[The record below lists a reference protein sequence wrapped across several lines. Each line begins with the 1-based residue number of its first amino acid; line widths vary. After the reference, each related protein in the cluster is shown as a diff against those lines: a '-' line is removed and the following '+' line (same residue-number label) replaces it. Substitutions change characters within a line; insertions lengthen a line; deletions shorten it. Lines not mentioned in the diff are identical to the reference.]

1 MNQALKQIII
11 FAIYLI
17 LVSGVY
23 SSFTSL
29 LNYIHKSHGS
39 SHKLHAQ
46 IFFII
51 NSVFVIIFNIIIP
64 NIKNVNFKKL
74 SIIASI
80 AFFVNYLMTFI
91 GFISHNETALLVLT
105 IISSIF
111 AGFGSCVVGLL
122 SARYINYACE
132 LHQCKDK

>member
-1 MNQALKQIII
+1 MNTALKQIII
-11 FAIYLI
+11 FAIYLV

-29 LNYIHKSHGS
+29 LNYIHKSHGK
-39 SHKLHAQ
+39 SHILHAQ

-51 NSVFVIIFNIIIP
+51 NSAFVIIFNIIIP

-74 SIIASI
+74 ALIASVT
-80 AFFVNYLMTFI
+80 FFINYLMTFI
-91 GFISHNETALLVLT
+91 GFISHNETVLLVLT
-105 IISSIF
+105 IISSLF
-111 AGFGSCVVGLL
+111 AGFGSSVVGLL

-132 LHQCKDK
+132 LYECKDK